1 MQITA
6 SKSADVTIAA
16 LQGRLDTMTAIEAE
30 KTLLPLVQGG
40 AVIADLSEVG
50 YVSSAGLR
58 VLLKAAKLARST
70 GARVALCGLQQAVF
84 EVFEISGFNNVISI
98 FPTREQA
105 LAG

>member
-6 SKSADVTIAA
+6 SMSGEVTIATFE
-16 LQGRLDTMTAIEAE
+16 GRLNTMTSIEAE

-40 AVIADLSEVG
+40 AVIADLTEVG

-58 VLLKAAKLARST
+58 MLLKAAKLARSA
-70 GARVALCGLQQAVF
+70 GVRFALCGLQQAVF

-98 FPTREQA
+98 FPTQDQA